1 MRQKADEAAAIA
13 AVDGVKEN
21 GKVVVFSFFGKAHDD
36 HERISN
42 VVTEF
47 TAADGDKPAKVTL
60 GTVPAAAP
68 AAPAEA
74 AAAEWAWKLLGLLKN
89 HINLSTL

>member
-1 MRQKADEAAAIA
+1 MRQKADEAAAIT

-21 GKVVVFSFFGKAHDD
+21 GKVFVFSFFGKAHDD
-36 HERISN
+36 HERIYN

-47 TAADGDKPAKVTL
+47 IAADGDKPEKVTL

-68 AAPAEA
+68 SAPAEA
-74 AAAEWAWKLLGLLKN
+74 AAAE
-89 HINLSTL
+89 

>member
-36 HERISN
+36 HERIYN

-47 TAADGDKPAKVTL
+47 IAADGDKPEKL
-60 GTVPAAAP
+60 HLVPYLQLLP
-68 AAPAEA
+68 LPQQTPLPQNEHDSS
-74 AAAEWAWKLLGLLKN
+74 WAY
-89 HINLSTL
+89 